1 MSFSAKPKRKR
12 ADCRTRETALKHES
26 FAWAATFY
34 PGDVEKVMS
43 LAGYK
48 PSLAAYKKVMES
60 QHIIKRMQDLRERVL
75 CDGWRQAADIVT
87 EEPTKEAVIKKLWE
101 FATAIAPP
109 AASQVTAL
117 NSLAKHYGI
126 SVGVEDDKPGAH
138 QDDDRPPPLHKRIEA
153 GKFLAPPTNGA
164 PVNSAHAQ
172 PSSGSTSEAGAS
184 ETPSPSDAPDD
195 DTAASGTSSVNPE

>member
-1 MSFSAKPKRKR
+1 MSFSEKPKRKR
-12 ADCRTRETALKHES
+12 SDYRTRATALKHES

-34 PGDVEKVMS
+34 PGDVERVMS

-48 PSLAAYKKVMES
+48 PSLAAYKTVMES
-60 QHIIKRMQDLRERVL
+60 QHVIKRMQDLHERVL
-75 CDGWRQAADIVT
+75 CDGWRQAADIVV

-138 QDDDRPPPLHKRIEA
+138 DDEDRPPPLHKRIEA
-153 GKFLAPPTNGA
+153 GKFLAPPTNGSA
-164 PVNSAHAQ
+164 LSSAHAQ
-172 PSSGSTSEAGAS
+172 PS
-184 ETPSPSDAPDD
+184 DAPADE
-195 DTAASGTSSVNPE
+195 TAAHETALPDPS